1 MWEYFRSEVERAF
14 QFLKTQYGFELVSAD
29 KPPNVVYE
37 SDLLRIFVFYD
48 SSRGGES
55 DLRMR
60 RKSDDPSS
68 PLSLGIAMLCRM
80 ETENDIELGRISNRE
95 SLHNEVQKLAS
106 ALAGCG
112 SSLLAGDLSVFSRLE
127 EQEKQLSK
135 KYSRQMH

>member
-1 MWEYFRSEVERAF
+1 
-14 QFLKTQYGFELVSAD
+14 
-29 KPPNVVYE
+29 
-37 SDLLRIFVFYD
+37 
-48 SSRGGES
+48 
-55 DLRMR
+55 
-60 RKSDDPSS
+60 
-68 PLSLGIAMLCRM
+68 MLCRM